1 MQPITPNEVLED
13 GAPIYI
19 RRTITKSVIL
29 RRHVIII
36 RVCAVL
42 QLMAGLFAQTA
53 FICITQLGLVTSPF
67 GIVTLATGIIGL
79 VLSFRVHLTC
89 LNTTFMVFSIATAIY
104 ALPMMALTLPN
115 ITFCD
120 SVGVGGIVIANNIAD
135 TVIFVASVIAS
146 VLCCLTNV
154 GCRCSKKT
162 TTVQMLNTA
171 VTVPDQESINTP
183 LLK

>member
-1 MQPITPNEVLED
+1 MIFIT
-13 GAPIYI
+13 
-19 RRTITKSVIL
+19 
-29 RRHVIII
+29 
-36 RVCAVL
+36 AVL
-42 QLMAGLFAQTA
+42 QLMAGIFAKTA

-79 VLSFRVHLTC
+79 VLSFRMHLTC
-89 LNTTFMVFSIATAIY
+89 LNTTFMVFSIATA
-104 ALPMMALTLPN
+104 MMALTLPN

-120 SVGVGGIVIANNIAD
+120 SVGGGGIVIANNIAD
-135 TVIFVASVIAS
+135 TVISVASVIAS